1 MAPQAALQSAH
12 SVGRGLT
19 RRDGMPLLGLPS
31 LQFARTILKAT
42 AEAKKSPIPQASNFT
57 PLAGGEGKNHWG
69 REMSLGRQAVRRE
82 LYCWELCQQETPW
95 PGRGGVGRG
104 RGHSGPENLTDLPQG
119 ILRAKQMAG
128 AGRSRHFPKVGVV
141 EIGKGREEKSWKA
154 GSGSERR
161 EGT

>member
-42 AEAKKSPIPQASNFT
+42 AEAKKPPIPQASNFT

-69 REMSLGRQAVRRE
+69 REMSLGRQAVRRAV
-82 LYCWELCQQETPW
+82 LLGTVSA
-95 PGRGGVGRG
+95 GDSMARKGRG
-104 RGHSGPENLTDLPQG
+104 REGE
-119 ILRAKQMAG
+119 
-128 AGRSRHFPKVGVV
+128 RSFRP
-141 EIGKGREEKSWKA
+141 RESD
-154 GSGSERR
+154 
-161 EGT
+161 